1 MTTTLKSPAPT
12 PDAIAL
18 PSDDAAMAAA
28 RPLTIAL
35 AGNPNAGK
43 TSLFNALT
51 GLRQK
56 VANYPG
62 VTVERKEGYWQLMP
76 ELAPAQLIDLPGL
89 YSLDANSID
98 EQIARDVITGRLASV
113 PRPDCIIAVVD
124 ATNLERNLYLA
135 TQLLETGRPLV
146 VALTMI
152 DLAERHKL
160 EIDAARLS
168 DALGVPVVPVV
179 AKQRQG
185 LDELAEAVLRTAE
198 AAPPIAGWRLSA
210 AAERELDALAALDVP
225 DDGDN
230 GHTGADAGA
239 DAVPLLDARAR
250 RYGALV
256 ELYAEELPEAAEHQ
270 AAVAAARGRLA
281 AGNPRWWQEPLL
293 ARYNWIEGVARRTVR
308 DHKPGRT
315 RRTDRIDRF
324 VTHKFFG
331 PLILFVVMLL
341 ILQTI
346 FSWAQLPMDLIDGGF
361 GRLGELVRAT
371 LPPGLLTDLLVDGVI
386 AGVGGVL
393 VFLPQILLLFFFISL
408 LEDSGYMARAAFLMD
423 RLMRGVGLHGKAFM
437 PLLSS
442 FACAIPGIMATRTI
456 ENPKDRLAT
465 ILIAPFMSCSA
476 RLPVYTLMIAA
487 FFSRQEKLLGVL
499 SVGVVIIMAM
509 YLLGIAVAVVVA
521 WVLKHTILKSPP
533 PPLVLEL
540 PPYRMPNPVNLL
552 QTIRA
557 RSWMFVRRAGTVILA
572 ISILLWALVTFP
584 RMNPTTPGDA
594 DTGGAAAAATTTDA
608 TTNAHGERA
617 TTGGHEETAAREETV
632 QPAAGASN
640 VAEAV
645 DGDEGEQIR
654 QSYAG
659 RLGRFI
665 EPAIEPLG
673 FDWKMGIGLIA
684 SFAARETLVST
695 LSIVYNVGADATEE
709 SSSLIEAVRNAR
721 RADGS
726 PAWTPLVAVSMM
738 VFFVLACQCMSTI
751 AIVRRE
757 TNSWRWPLFMVSY
770 MLVLAYVASFV
781 TYQGGRLLGFS

>member
-1 MTTTLKSPAPT
+1 MPTTLKSPAPVRETNAT
-12 PDAIAL
+12 PPAGGGE
-18 PSDDAAMAAA
+18 A

-51 GLRQK
+51 GMRQK

-62 VTVERKEGYWQLMP
+62 VTVERKEGHWQL
-76 ELAPAQLIDLPGL
+76 APDLPAAQLIDLPGL

-113 PRPDCIIAVVD
+113 PKPDCIIAVVD

-152 DLAERHKL
+152 DLAARHKL
-160 EIDAARLS
+160 EIDAPRLS

-179 AKQRQG
+179 ATQRQG
-185 LDELAEAVLRTAE
+185 LDALAEAVLH
-198 AAPPIAGWRLSA
+198 AAKSATPPTAGWRLSPE
-210 AAERELDALAALDVP
+210 AERELDALAALSGAP
-225 DDGDN
+225 AN
-230 GHTGADAGA
+230 GNGNYGADAMA
-239 DAVPLLDARAR
+239 TDASAR
-250 RYGALV
+250 RYDALV

-270 AAVAAARGRLA
+270 AAVASARARLA
-281 AGNPRWWQEPLL
+281 EGNPRWWQEPLL

-324 VTHKFFG
+324 VTHKLFG
-331 PLILFVVMLL
+331 PLILLSVMLL

-361 GRLGELVRAT
+361 GQLGQLVRAT
-371 LPPGLLTDLLVDGVI
+371 LQPGLLTDLIVDGVI

-487 FFSRQEKLLGVL
+487 FFSGQEKVLGVL

-509 YLLGIAVAVVVA
+509 YLLGIAVAVVV
-521 WVLKHTILKSPP
+521 
-533 PPLVLEL
+533 
-540 PPYRMPNPVNLL
+540 
-552 QTIRA
+552 
-557 RSWMFVRRAGTVILA
+557 
-572 ISILLWALVTFP
+572 
-584 RMNPTTPGDA
+584 
-594 DTGGAAAAATTTDA
+594 
-608 TTNAHGERA
+608 
-617 TTGGHEETAAREETV
+617 
-632 QPAAGASN
+632 
-640 VAEAV
+640 
-645 DGDEGEQIR
+645 
-654 QSYAG
+654 
-659 RLGRFI
+659 
-665 EPAIEPLG
+665 
-673 FDWKMGIGLIA
+673 
-684 SFAARETLVST
+684 
-695 LSIVYNVGADATEE
+695 
-709 SSSLIEAVRNAR
+709 
-721 RADGS
+721 
-726 PAWTPLVAVSMM
+726 
-738 VFFVLACQCMSTI
+738 
-751 AIVRRE
+751 
-757 TNSWRWPLFMVSY
+757 
-770 MLVLAYVASFV
+770 
-781 TYQGGRLLGFS
+781 